1 MRDAAA
7 GTVIAIVDSA
17 SPVKGAPRRQ
27 NQTFAPAALMKVVV
41 VQPFSS
47 RIACETSR
55 SKQIGDLVLR
65 LPTR

>member
-27 NQTFAPAALMKVVV
+27 NQTFAPAAPTKVVV
-41 VQPFSS
+41 VQPFCS
-47 RIACETSR
+47 RIARETSR
-55 SKQIGDLVLR
+55 TERISDLVLR
-65 LPTR
+65 LPTT

>member
-7 GTVIAIVDSA
+7 GTVITIVDSA

-27 NQTFAPAALMKVVV
+27 NQTFAAAALMKVVV

-55 SKQIGDLVLR
+55 GKQIGDLVLR
-65 LPTR
+65 PPTR